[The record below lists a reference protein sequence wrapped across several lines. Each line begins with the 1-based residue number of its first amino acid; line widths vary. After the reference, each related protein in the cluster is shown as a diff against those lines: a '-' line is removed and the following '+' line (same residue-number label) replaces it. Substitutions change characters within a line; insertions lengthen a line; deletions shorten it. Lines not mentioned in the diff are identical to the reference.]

1 MNRKLVTGVVGD
13 VLTLPTT
20 PTGGLAG
27 VVVSVVCAKPV
38 SPESRELVGEQMVN
52 AQRTPSS
59 NRVTRTVADV
69 MNVNSQGREAVTVP
83 RANAGID
90 VSKNWLDVALG
101 SRSERFANDA
111 VGMESLTALLLQEGI
126 DLVVL
131 EATGGYEAAAA
142 AALQVAG
149 LAVAVVNPRQARDFA
164 KSMGVLAKTDK
175 VDAKV
180 LRSFADVIARHEKR
194 SEFLHQVPDEQRAQ
208 LAALVAR
215 RRQLLDMRTAES
227 NRLIMAHKATR
238 KSLAAIIKALDQ
250 QLQQIDQDLDRHIR
264 EHFKPLADLLRSV
277 KGVGPVTS
285 QTLAATLPELGH
297 LDRRAIATL
306 VGVAPLACD
315 SGQYRGSRHV
325 WGGRAEVRH
334 TLYMATLSAT
344 RFNPVI
350 RAFYERLLAKGK
362 PFKVVMVACMRKLL
376 TILNAMVRDGT
387 AWNAQLHVK
396 NP

>member
-1 MNRKLVTGVVGD
+1 
-13 VLTLPTT
+13 
-20 PTGGLAG
+20 
-27 VVVSVVCAKPV
+27 
-38 SPESRELVGEQMVN
+38 
-52 AQRTPSS
+52 
-59 NRVTRTVADV
+59 
-69 MNVNSQGREAVTVP
+69 MNVNSQGRETAPTP

-90 VSKNWLDVALG
+90 VSKDWLDVALG

-111 VGMESLTALLLQEGI
+111 AGMESLTALMRQKSI

-131 EATGGYEAAAA
+131 EATGGYEAAVA

-164 KSMGVLAKTDK
+164 KSMGVLAKTDR
-175 VDAKV
+175 VDAQV
-180 LRSFADVIARHEKR
+180 LRAFADVIARHEKR
-194 SEFLHQVPDEQRAQ
+194 GQFLHQLPDAQRAQ

-250 QLQQIDQDLDRHIR
+250 QLRQVDQDLDRHIR
-264 EHFKPLADLLRSV
+264 EHFKPLTDLLKSA
-277 KGVGPVTS
+277 KGIGAVTS
-285 QTLAATLPELGH
+285 QTLAAALPELGR
-297 LDRRAIATL
+297 LDRRAIAAL
-306 VGVAPLACD
+306 VGVAPLACE
-315 SGQYRGSRHV
+315 SGQHRGSRHV
-325 WGGRAEVRH
+325 WGGRGEVRH
-334 TLYMATLSAT
+334 ALYMATLTAT

-362 PFKVVMVACMRKLL
+362 PFKVAMVACMRKLL
-376 TILNAMVRDGT
+376 TILNAMARDGT

>member
-1 MNRKLVTGVVGD
+1 MNRKLGFGVAGRVR
-13 VLTLPTT
+13 PAT
-20 PTGGLAG
+20 PSGEVAGNGL
-27 VVVSVVCAKPV
+27 SVMRAKPV
-38 SPESRELVGEQMVN
+38 RPLSVEFVGEQTVN

-59 NRVTRTVADV
+59 DRVTRTVANV
-69 MNVNSQGREAVTVP
+69 MNVNSQGRETAPAP

-90 VSKNWLDVALG
+90 VSKGWLDVAFG

-111 VGMESLTALLLQEGI
+111 AGMELLTALLRQEGI

-149 LAVAVVNPRQARDFA
+149 LAVAVVNPRQTRDFA
-164 KSMGVLAKTDK
+164 KALGVLAKTDK
-175 VDAKV
+175 VDAQV
-180 LRSFADVIARHEKR
+180 LRAFADVIARHDKR
-194 SEFLHQVPDEQRAQ
+194 AQFLHQVPEEQRAQ

-227 NRLIMAHKATR
+227 NRLAMAHKATR

-250 QLQQIDQDLDRHIR
+250 QLREIDQDLDRHIR
-264 EHFKPLADLLRSV
+264 EHFKPLTDLLKSA
-277 KGVGPVTS
+277 KGIGAVTS
-285 QTLAATLPELGH
+285 QTLAATLPELGR
-297 LDRRAIATL
+297 LDRRAIGAL
-306 VGVAPLACD
+306 VGVVPLARD
-315 SGQYRGSRHV
+315 SGQHRGKRSC
-325 WGGRAEVRH
+325 WGGRTDVRNA
-334 TLYMATLSAT
+334 LYMATLSAT
-344 RFNPVI
+344 RFNPAI

-362 PFKVVMVACMRKLL
+362 PFKVAMVACMRKLL

-387 AWNAQLHVK
+387 TWNAQLHVK